1 MEFKPVLHYNGCLS
15 FEASA
20 MLHNIIAKIKG
31 QLVHKIFLLLCATIL
46 YSMTFFRI
54 SGYIV
59 NPGFVSTEIIFVL
72 FASWVFRYNV
82 KMTQSI
88 ILTIANRV
96 TITDEKIS
104 IAPFTYNL
112 PFSDKTQPDR
122 LEFKIDELK
131 IRKTGNP
138 SMFTRALGDKMFL
151 VKDKEKE
158 AYIVSDYF
166 DPALKEKL
174 MDILVEVTP
183 PELLRP
189 GRLRHY

>member
-1 MEFKPVLHYNGCLS
+1 M
-15 FEASA
+15 A
-20 MLHNIIAKIKG
+20 
-31 QLVHKIFLLLCATIL
+31 
-46 YSMTFFRI
+46 
-54 SGYIV
+54 
-59 NPGFVSTEIIFVL
+59 
-72 FASWVFRYNV
+72 
-82 KMTQSI
+82 
-88 ILTIANRV
+88 
-96 TITDEKIS
+96 ITDEKIS
-104 IAPFTYNL
+104 ITPFTYNL

-189 GRLRHY
+189 VGG